1 MTPAIEP
8 ADGPAAPVGVLGA
21 GSFVADALLPRLAAA
36 RPVVALSRRRPDP
49 PAGSPTE
56 IPEWIAL
63 APIWTLPNWFD
74 RLETHG
80 VRRIVALSSTSAV
93 SRAASADAGEREV
106 AARLVAAEER
116 LAAWAD
122 RRGIAWMVL
131 RPTLI
136 WGRGDRNVGEIARLI
151 RRIGV
156 VPVAGAACGRRQPV
170 HVEDVAD
177 ACRAALALARPGRIY
192 TVSGSETPTCRAMVE
207 RVFAALGRPPR
218 IVPVPVPLIRAGVTA
233 LRLVPRFRG
242 WSPGMADRMN
252 RDQVFDHEDA
262 ARDFGFA
269 PRGFAPTTADLPA

>member
-1 MTPAIEP
+1 VALVEDCRRLGKCPRSGDEGAE
-8 ADGPAAPVGVLGA
+8 ALAASGGGLLSRILSTA
-21 GSFVADALLPRLAAA
+21 ADAYAEMARAWPTEFRLFHDVLAAA

-63 APIWTLPNWFD
+63 APIWTLPDWFD
-74 RLETHG
+74 RLETHR

-93 SRAASADAGEREV
+93 SRAASADTGERKV

-192 TVSGSETPTCRAMVE
+192 TVSGSETPTCAYTYMISPE
-207 RVFAALGRPPR
+207 QSKPMAGLSPP
-218 IVPVPVPLIRAGVTA
+218 
-233 LRLVPRFRG
+233 
-242 WSPGMADRMN
+242 
-252 RDQVFDHEDA
+252 
-262 ARDFGFA
+262 AR
-269 PRGFAPTTADLPA
+269 